1 MKNILNYLLFF
12 ILLSSFAKADQKT
25 ILENLNYELL
35 LQIGFIIAILII
47 FLLYRQ
53 YLLKTSNRNLQLLV
67 EEKTKELTEL
77 NKTLEE
83 KIKKA
88 TLENRK
94 KEKLLIQKNK
104 LADMGNMI
112 KTIAHQWR
120 QPLATS
126 NMAIT
131 LLKTKNKQY
140 LLTKEEIETKLNT
153 MESLNLHMSQTIEDF
168 LSFFN
173 PKKSGEVF
181 SLKTSVEKTLELLE
195 PQIQKLKIQISLN
208 IEKDLMMDSFLDDYI
223 QVLISI
229 ITNSF
234 QAYKENQVKKLFINA
249 KVENESIYLE
259 ISDNAG
265 GIPEDIIDNI
275 FNPNFTTKYQAD
287 GTGLGLYISKM
298 IIENKMGGTL
308 SVDNIQDGALF
319 TIMTKKEG

>member
-12 ILLSSFAKADQKT
+12 ILLSSFAKAEQKT

-53 YLLKTSNRNLQLLV
+53 YLLKISNRNLQLLI

-88 TLENRK
+88 TLENQKQER
-94 KEKLLIQKNK
+94 LLIQKNK

-131 LLKTKNKQY
+131 LLKTKNKQD

-173 PKKSGEVF
+173 PKKSSEVF
-181 SLKTSVEKTLELLE
+181 SIKTSVEKTLELLE
-195 PQIQKLKIQISLN
+195 PQIQKLKIQIALN
-208 IEKDLMMDSFLDDYI
+208 IEKDLMIDSFLDDYI

-249 KVENESIYLE
+249 KEENESVYLE

-265 GIPEDIIDNI
+265 GIPKDIIDNI
-275 FNPNFTTKYQAD
+275 FNPDFTTKYQAD

-308 SVDNIQDGALF
+308 SLDNIQDGALF